1 MGLHSAI
8 DLALSPE
15 NQIVAVTLSKQEA
28 EPAPFSST
36 NIIMVQGRSEAV
48 SWSLVDRMAYFLLYL
63 SIKYCV

>member
-36 NIIMVQGRSEAV
+36 NIIKV
-48 SWSLVDRMAYFLLYL
+48 
-63 SIKYCV
+63 

>member
-8 DLALSPE
+8 DLALSLE

-36 NIIMVQGRSEAV
+36 NIIKVQGKSEAV
-48 SWSLVDRMAYFLLYL
+48 SWSLVDRMAYYYYF
-63 SIKYCV
+63 CQ